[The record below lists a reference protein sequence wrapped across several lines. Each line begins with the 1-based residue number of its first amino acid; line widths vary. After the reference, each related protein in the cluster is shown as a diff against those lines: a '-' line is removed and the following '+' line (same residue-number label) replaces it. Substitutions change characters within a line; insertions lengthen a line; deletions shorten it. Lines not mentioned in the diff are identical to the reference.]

1 MYIKYFILTLVTL
14 LVACSPVPET
24 TETPAGSYDRTIN
37 LATNP
42 PPSTPPP
49 EVDQVVLQLGHSDY
63 VSSVAFSPDG
73 KTALSG
79 SDDNTVKWW
88 DLESGRVI
96 NSLEA
101 HSSRVYSVAFSP
113 DGKTALSGSDDHT
126 TRLWNLST
134 GEEIIRLVGFKD
146 GEGVA
151 IMPQQGYY
159 VASPKG
165 EKYINVSFGN
175 RAVGIEGYEKYKKF
189 YHRPDILKLAW
200 QLGNAER
207 AIALANKKRR

>member
-1 MYIKYFILTLVTL
+1 VKWWDLESGRV
-14 LVACSPVPET
+14 
-24 TETPAGSYDRTIN
+24 IN
-37 LATNP
+37 SLEA
-42 PPSTPPP
+42 
-49 EVDQVVLQLGHSDY
+49 HSSSVY
-63 VSSVAFSPDG
+63 SVAFSPDG

-79 SDDNTVKWW
+79 SLDDTVKWW